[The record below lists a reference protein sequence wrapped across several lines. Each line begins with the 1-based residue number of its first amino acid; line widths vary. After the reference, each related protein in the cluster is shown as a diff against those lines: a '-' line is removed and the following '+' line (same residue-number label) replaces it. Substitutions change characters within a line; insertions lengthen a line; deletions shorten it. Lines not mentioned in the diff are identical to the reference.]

1 MKRTGVNDDIK
12 YIIENF
18 DFQNVHQ
25 VMTLM
30 DWRWFNTECVNSVP
44 TVDELKE
51 LSGKLLRDASGMASK
66 SSEFGL
72 NYACESGG
80 LRAEAINYDGEIYL
94 SLSFVVESW
103 DNYGLFEE

>member
-1 MKRTGVNDDIK
+1 MKRTVVTDDIK
-12 YIIENF
+12 YIMENF

-30 DWRWFNTECVNSVP
+30 DWRWFNTEIVNSVP

-51 LSGKLLRDASGMASK
+51 LSGKLLTEAAGK
-66 SSEFGL
+66 SINSNEFGL

-80 LRAEAINYDGEIYL
+80 LRAEAINYDGEVYL
-94 SLSFVVESW
+94 SLTFVLESW
-103 DNYGLFEE
+103 DNYHLFEE